1 MDLKFSRI
9 VFSPTFFFLTNA
21 RAMVVWHGP
30 QILAHSVFPYEFLF
44 DKKKPHPL
52 RVRHG
57 ILHFT
62 GLGDTSRPLFL
73 WFLYYQ
79 TLWF

>member
-9 VFSPTFFFLTNA
+9 VFFPTFFFLTNA

-44 DKKKPHPL
+44 DKKKATPTNGGGM
-52 RVRHG
+52 V
-57 ILHFT
+57 
-62 GLGDTSRPLFL
+62 
-73 WFLYYQ
+73 YYN
-79 TLWF
+79 LLD